1 MVCTPTAAALRRR
14 CKAYTNVDYADEL
27 DDVRRTDRVVPHDE
41 SLGHAMSH
49 RFCLVAPGDFVA
61 THKITEAV
69 ALGGAGGCIPLFV
82 LPTKHRVES
91 MLPYTRW
98 LDYCSIAYV
107 VREADV
113 PRLAAVIDELRALPT
128 EETEAKRAALREAR
142 DAFVVRRNAS
152 AAAPAAAQYVL
163 AEVCDAARRMRG
175 AKAAKARG
183 GGAAAAAPDLSRCML
198 PRAGGGA
205 GGAGVQ

>member
-1 MVCTPTAAALRRR
+1 
-14 CKAYTNVDYADEL
+14 
-27 DDVRRTDRVVPHDE
+27 
-41 SLGHAMSH
+41 MSH

-98 LDYCSIAYV
+98 LDYCAIDY
-107 VREADV
+107 V
-113 PRLAAVIDELRALPT
+113 PRLAAVSRKRRRA
-128 EETEAKRAALREAR
+128 RG
-142 DAFVVRRNAS
+142 RRVPPRPPRRS
-152 AAAPAAAQYVL
+152 T
-163 AEVCDAARRMRG
+163 CWRGDAARRMRG

-183 GGAAAAAPDLSRCML
+183 GGAAAAPDLSRCML
-198 PRAGGGA
+198 PRPAA
-205 GGAGVQ
+205 APGVHR

>member
-1 MVCTPTAAALRRR
+1 M
-14 CKAYTNVDYADEL
+14 
-27 DDVRRTDRVVPHDE
+27 
-41 SLGHAMSH
+41 
-49 RFCLVAPGDFVA
+49 A

-128 EETEAKRAALREAR
+128 EETEAKRAARKWR
-142 DAFVVRRNAS
+142 DTS
-152 AAAPAAAQYVL
+152 AADY
-163 AEVCDAARRMRG
+163 AR
-175 AKAAKARG
+175 AR
-183 GGAAAAAPDLSRCML
+183 AY
-198 PRAGGGA
+198 AGGDGIWR
-205 GGAGVQ
+205 GDDT

>member
-1 MVCTPTAAALRRR
+1 M
-14 CKAYTNVDYADEL
+14 
-27 DDVRRTDRVVPHDE
+27 
-41 SLGHAMSH
+41 
-49 RFCLVAPGDFVA
+49 A

-113 PRLAAVIDELRALPT
+113 PRLAAVIDELRALPIQ
-128 EETEAKRAALREAR
+128 ETEAKRAALKVAR

-198 PRAGGGA
+198 PRAA
-205 GGAGVQ
+205 AVVGVQ

>member
-1 MVCTPTAAALRRR
+1 
-14 CKAYTNVDYADEL
+14 
-27 DDVRRTDRVVPHDE
+27 
-41 SLGHAMSH
+41 MSH

-91 MLPYTRW
+91 MLLHAVAGLLLHR
-98 LDYCSIAYV
+98 
-107 VREADV
+107 VRRA
-113 PRLAAVIDELRALPT
+113 RSRRAASAAVIDEPRAPSRRDGG
-128 EETEAKRAALREAR
+128 EARGVEVAR

-163 AEVCDAARRMRG
+163 AEVRDAERMRG
-175 AKAAKARG
+175 AKTAKARRRRG
-183 GGAAAAAPDLSRCML
+183 GGDL
-198 PRAGGGA
+198 AGACCRGRRRRREYSK
-205 GGAGVQ
+205 